1 MKYPIKKGDLVFVL
15 TGNSKHRK
23 DEKPSKVIEVIY
35 DENPRK
41 QKALVEGRNVVKR
54 HTKPSATNPQGGIV
68 EKEAPIHLSNLMVAD
83 PKTAKPTRIGRRL
96 NAEGKSERYA
106 KKSGEALK

>member
-15 TGNSKHRK
+15 SGDSKHTK
-23 DEKPSKVIEVIY
+23 DEKPSKVLEVFY

-41 QKALVEGRNVVKR
+41 QHALVEGRNIVKR
-54 HTKPSATNPQGGIV
+54 HTKPSATNPQGGII
-68 EKEAPIHLSNLMVAD
+68 EKEAPIHISNLMVAD
-83 PKTAKPTRIGRRL
+83 PKTGQPSRIGRRK